1 MPHSNS
7 DLLARNRIVGEIVV
21 CLAMA
26 EYEAVVAL
34 APGSPVSPAQI
45 KAAIEEYG
53 RKLVPLPPEAYELID
68 YVAIRQSEPLSWS
81 VVVPLFTQEEGRSD
95 LSLEL
100 QLMKLATAGYEVS
113 VNGLHVL

>member
-1 MPHSNS
+1 MPHSNN
-7 DLLARNRIVGEIVV
+7 DLLARNRIVGEIVA

-26 EYEAVVAL
+26 DYEAVVAL
-34 APGSPVSPAQI
+34 APKSRVMPAQI
-45 KAAIEEYG
+45 KAAVEQYG

-68 YVAIRQSEPLSWS
+68 YVAVRQSEALSWS

-100 QLMKLATAGYEVS
+100 QLTKLATAGYEVS
-113 VNGLHVL
+113 VDGLHVL